1 MKLEPITNQELTNAS
16 GGMRWEDMPRSQNVE
31 DRRHLSPRESMR
43 ERTPPAAPIPQVPR
57 TPGDLPSQAGI
68 DDIGRHSGRRR

>member
-1 MKLEPITNQELTNAS
+1 MKFEPITIHDLATIS
-16 GGMRWEDMPRSQNVE
+16 GGMRWEHMRPSTNIE

-43 ERTPPAAPIPQVPR
+43 VRTPPAAPIAPVPR